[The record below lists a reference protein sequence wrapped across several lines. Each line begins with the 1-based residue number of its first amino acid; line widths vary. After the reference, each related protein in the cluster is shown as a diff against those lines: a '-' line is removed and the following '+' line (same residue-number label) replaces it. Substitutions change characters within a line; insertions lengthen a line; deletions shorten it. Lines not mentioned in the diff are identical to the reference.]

1 MHILYIHRR
10 SSWCRLGLG
19 DVWRFLMECLSYQH
33 GWLDA
38 RMRISGAKNQKQ
50 CQNHLSPA
58 STITIIIDHHHHHHH
73 HHYHLHHHHMFIVHV
88 SYNDHRHHHCHRHHC
103 HWPRPTVIVY
113 HLNIP
118 WYPIETQLGP
128 CIIPKKLRF
137 RRKEGFCRDELK
149 ALSECFKHHDEVQN
163 IRWLGVKELGI
174 STVSIGS
181 KGASTSSQPHSI

>member
-1 MHILYIHRR
+1 
-10 SSWCRLGLG
+10 
-19 DVWRFLMECLSYQH
+19 MECLSYQH

-58 STITIIIDHHHHHHH
+58 STITIIIDHHHRHHH
-73 HHYHLHHHHMFIVHV
+73 HHYHHHHMFTVHV

-118 WYPIETQLGP
+118 
-128 CIIPKKLRF
+128 
-137 RRKEGFCRDELK
+137 
-149 ALSECFKHHDEVQN
+149 
-163 IRWLGVKELGI
+163 
-174 STVSIGS
+174 
-181 KGASTSSQPHSI
+181 